1 MNEKQKTI
9 KKPISIEGNG
19 LHTGIHVKLTFKP
32 APENFGYKF
41 QRIDLEDK
49 PVIQAVAEYVVGTS
63 RGTTIEKDGV
73 KIATIEHVLSAI
85 YGLGIDNILIEI
97 NGPEVPIMNGSSIRF
112 VEALKEAEIVDQK
125 AEKNYFEIKEEIR
138 YCNDERNSEI
148 VIFPDDHLN
157 INVLVDYD
165 SYFLGNQ
172 YSLLENID
180 DYEEEIS
187 HCRTFVFF
195 NELEPLLNNNLIK
208 GGDLDNAIVILDKE
222 VEQEKID
229 RIAKLFN
236 KKSVKPHPNGI
247 LNNIDLR
254 FSNEPARHKLL
265 DLIGDLSLIGRPIK
279 GKIVA
284 TRPGHSVNTKFS
296 QQIRRFI
303 RIAEKRG
310 IAPDYDPNEK
320 PLLDINQIKKILP
333 HRQPFLLV
341 DKILRADEN
350 SIIGLKN
357 ITMNEPFFAGHFP
370 DEPIMPGVLQIE
382 AMAQVGGILILNSVP
397 DPENYST
404 YFLKIDDVKFKHKIV
419 PGDTILFKL
428 VFVEPVRRGLAHMRG
443 QAFVG
448 KTLVMEADLLAQIA
462 KIKTDK

>member
-9 KKPISIEGNG
+9 KKPITVEGKG
-19 LHTGIHVKLTFKP
+19 LHTGIQVQLTFKP

-49 PVIQAVAEYVVGTS
+49 PIIQAVAEYVVGTS

-112 VEALKEAEIVDQK
+112 VEALLKAGIEEQE

-138 YCNDERNSEI
+138 YSDEDRNSEI
-148 VIFPDDHLN
+148 VIYPDDHLN
-157 INVLVDYD
+157 ISVLVDYN

-172 YSLLENID
+172 YSLLDNLA
-180 DYEEEIS
+180 DYEKEVAS
-187 HCRTFVFF
+187 CRTFVFF

-222 VEQEKID
+222 IEQEKID
-229 RIAKLFN
+229 RIAKLFH

-296 QQIRRFI
+296 QQIRHFI

-320 PLLDINQIKKILP
+320 PLFDINQIKKLLP

-350 SIIGLKN
+350 SIVGLKN
-357 ITMNEPFFAGHFP
+357 VTMNEDFFGGHFP

-382 AMAQVGGILILNSVP
+382 AMAQVGGLLILNSVSE
-397 DPENYST
+397 PEKYST

-428 VFVEPVRRGLAHMRG
+428 VFVEPIRRGIAHMRG
-443 QAFVG
+443 QAFIG
-448 KTLVMEADLLAQIA
+448 RTLAMEADLLAQI
-462 KIKTDK
+462 IKNK

>member
-9 KKPISIEGNG
+9 KKPITVEGKG
-19 LHTGIHVKLTFKP
+19 LHTGIQVQLTFKP

-49 PVIQAVAEYVVGTS
+49 PIIQAVAEYVVGTS

-97 NGPEVPIMNGSSIRF
+97 NGPEVPIMNGSSIKF
-112 VEALKEAEIVDQK
+112 VEAILEAGIEEQE

-138 YCNDERNSEI
+138 YSDDERNSEI
-148 VIFPDDHLN
+148 VIYPDDHLN
-157 INVLVDYD
+157 ISVLVDYN

-172 YSLLENID
+172 YSLLDNLD
-180 DYEEEIS
+180 DYEKEIAS
-187 HCRTFVFF
+187 CRTFVFF

-222 VEQEKID
+222 IEQEKID

-265 DLIGDLSLIGRPIK
+265 DIIGDLSLIGRPIK

-284 TRPGHSVNTKFS
+284 TRPGHSINTKFS
-296 QQIRRFI
+296 KQIRHFI
-303 RIAEKRG
+303 RIAEKKG

-320 PLLDINQIKKILP
+320 PLLDINQIKKLLP

-350 SIIGLKN
+350 SIVGLKN
-357 ITMNEPFFAGHFP
+357 VTMNEDFFGGHFP

-382 AMAQVGGILILNSVP
+382 AMAQVGGLLILNSVP
-397 DPENYST
+397 DPEKYST

-428 VFVEPVRRGLAHMRG
+428 VFIEPVRRGIAHMRG
-443 QAFVG
+443 QAFIG
-448 KTLVMEADLLAQIA
+448 KTLAMEADLLAQI
-462 KIKTDK
+462 IKNK